1 MDLTKHYDWLYAD
14 AIQKIKA
21 GRYEADPMID
31 SPADNRRGLTLLI
44 RPASQ
49 VSQKIR
55 TFLNELKVI
64 DPYQYYYPEQD
75 MHVTVMPV
83 ISCYAG
89 FSLSTVNLNDYVK
102 IIEKS
107 LTQEKPVK
115 IHFRGITA
123 SPSCIMIQGFFRDD
137 TLNTMRDQL
146 RRNFGHSGLQQSMD
160 IRYPLRTAHATV
172 VRFRTGLA
180 NPSGFVQVMEK
191 YRQYD
196 FGTFTANELEF
207 GYNDWYQRERSGK
220 ILHVF
225 PLNPG
230 S

>member
-31 SPADNRRGLTLLI
+31 SPDDDRRGLTLLI
-44 RPASQ
+44 RPSVQ
-49 VSQKIR
+49 VSQKIM
-55 TFLNELKVI
+55 TFINELKTI
-64 DPYQYYYPEQD
+64 DPNQYYYPQRD
-75 MHVTVMPV
+75 MHVTGLSV

-89 FSLSTVNLNDYVK
+89 FRLPMVNVNDYVK
-102 IIEKS
+102 VVKES
-107 LTQEKPVK
+107 LTPRKPLK
-115 IHFRGITA
+115 IRFRGITA
-123 SPSCIMIQGFFRDD
+123 SPSCLMIRGFLTDD
-137 TLNTMRDQL
+137 TLNPMRDRL
-146 RRNFGHSGLQQSMD
+146 RKNFRNSGLQQSMD
-160 IRYPLRTAHATV
+160 IRYPLRAAHATV